1 MKSLPSIFVLF
12 ALTHPKGIF
21 AMTKFRIKIL
31 YGLLLFFNISTIISA
46 QTINPTLAELIEG
59 AISNNYTLANSQLDI
74 AMIGIDQQK
83 LNDAYL
89 PRLAINGKEG
99 FAFTSIYIKTPD
111 IKIAQLG
118 IDIKEDFNRFNLLAN
133 ILTVNADAEMLL
145 YAGGKINKLKKAL
158 VEKKKAQSLLQETD
172 KQEIISIILT
182 AYDQLALLK
191 QTRIVLDESE
201 RRLIENKKT
210 SDKAFGY
217 GLITKYEHQK
227 IEVAQAQLASKIL
240 EYEGKRSLLLTQLQL
255 LTHISM
261 ERLSLIDIVMQPLIV
276 SETKNGIID
285 RVELIALD
293 AAESATNYR
302 IQAAKTWMIPKIQA
316 AASLAYIGLLG
327 GRLSSKD
334 PIVPNGTKLSTTLPD
349 VNIFPMF
356 SIGVGFKWDILDG
369 NAGKRDVQIA
379 TIELQKVKN
388 QKAETTEKLTLNLA
402 NTQTNYN
409 IANAQITLK
418 NKQQE
423 VSENA
428 LKQANEEYHIGLIK
442 STQLIDA
449 ENDFQNAALERIQA
463 IYAQRRAAVELLKAT
478 GMLTVGAVQ

>member
-1 MKSLPSIFVLF
+1 MKQFLLKIFSS
-12 ALTHPKGIF
+12 
-21 AMTKFRIKIL
+21 
-31 YGLLLFFNISTIISA
+31 LLFPCSISNVVLA
-46 QTINPTLAELIEG
+46 QTVNPSLAELIEG
-59 AISNNYTLANSQLDI
+59 AIANNYTFANSQLDI
-74 AMIGIDQQK
+74 GLIAIDQQK

-89 PRLAINGKEG
+89 PKLAINGKEG
-99 FAFTSIYIKTPD
+99 FAFSSIYVKTPN

-133 ILTVNADAEMLL
+133 IVTVNADAEMLL
-145 YAGGKINKLKKAL
+145 YAGGKISKLKKAL
-158 VEKKKAQSLLQETD
+158 IEKKKAQTLLMETD
-172 KQEIISIILT
+172 RQEIISVILT

-201 RRLIENKKT
+201 RRLFENKKT

-227 IEVAQAQLASKIL
+227 IEVAQAQLASKVL

-276 SETKNGIID
+276 SETKNGITE
-285 RVELIALD
+285 RVEIYALD
-293 AAESATNYR
+293 AAESASNYR
-302 IQAAKTWMIPKIQA
+302 IQAAKTWMIPKVQA
-316 AASLAYIGLLG
+316 AASLGYIGLLG

-349 VNIFPMF
+349 LNVFPLF
-356 SIGVGFKWDILDG
+356 NIGVGFKWDILDG
-369 NAGKRDVQIA
+369 NAGKRDVQVA
-379 TIELQKVKN
+379 TVELQKVKN
-388 QKAETTEKLTLNLA
+388 QKAEATEKLTLNLA

-428 LKQANEEYHIGLIK
+428 LKQATEEYHTGLIK

-463 IYAQRRAAVELLKAT
+463 VYAQRRAAVELLKAT